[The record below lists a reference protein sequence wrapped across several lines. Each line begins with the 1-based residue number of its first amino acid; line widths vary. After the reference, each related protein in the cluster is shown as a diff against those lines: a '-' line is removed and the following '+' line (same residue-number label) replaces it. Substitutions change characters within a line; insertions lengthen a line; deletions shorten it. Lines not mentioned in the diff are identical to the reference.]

1 MILKDIKKKTTTTII
16 VFMLLFFSLSCR
28 DDSSNNNIDNRF
40 QWLGSIEM
48 DDEVHDIVLD
58 DNILYIAG
66 DWDIDII
73 DVKDPETPQQ
83 IGSIDSVFDDSADFF
98 LDMKISGD
106 IGYVLVHR
114 GCPGWCIGDM
124 VELRIFDISQP
135 EAPILLSV
143 TAVPGNDLII
153 DGNYLYATV
162 QSRFSMQT
170 LFSVIDVS
178 DPHTPRIK
186 ASIDIPSPGNLS
198 QIGDT
203 IFLTITGLSGF
214 EGIIGINVSDPLN
227 PTPFF
232 ESTSSAYNVG
242 STPFSVYETFGYV
255 PIGQNGVQ
263 IFDLSDPENIH
274 ALTTLST
281 LSPSNNIQINDNYMY
296 ISTGD
301 GIEVFDITNPTNPL
315 LIKEML
321 TDSTAKLISIS
332 GALGVV
338 VTENIMESGENGSGA
353 LIENEKVKIF
363 STH

>member
-1 MILKDIKKKTTTTII
+1 MILKDIKKKTTTITI
-16 VFMLLFFSLSCR
+16 VFILLFFSLSCR
-28 DDSSNNNIDNRF
+28 DNSCNDNIDHRF
-40 QWLGSIEM
+40 QWLGSIEV

-73 DVKDPETPQQ
+73 DVSDPKTPQQ
-83 IGSIDSVFDDSADFF
+83 IGSIDSSFVDSADLF
-98 LDMKISGD
+98 LNMEVLGD
-106 IGYVLVHR
+106 ILYVLVHR

-124 VELRIFDISQP
+124 IELRIFDISQP
-135 EAPILLSV
+135 EAPVLLSV
-143 TAVPGNDLII
+143 TGIPGKDILI
-153 DGNYLYATV
+153 DGNYLYASV
-162 QSRFSMQT
+162 QSNFSMQT

-178 DPHTPRIK
+178 DPQTPQKK

-198 QIGDT
+198 KIGDT
-203 IFLTITGLSGF
+203 IFLTATGLSGF

-232 ESTSSAYNVG
+232 ERTSSAYNVG
-242 STPFSVYETFGYV
+242 STPFSVYGTFGYV
-255 PIGQNGVQ
+255 PMGQNGVQ

-281 LSPSNNIQINDNYMY
+281 LSPSNTIQINDSCMY

-301 GIEVFDITNPTNPL
+301 GIEIFDITNPTNPL
-315 LIKEML
+315 FIKEML
-321 TDSTAKLISIS
+321 TGSTAKLISIS

-353 LIENEKVKIF
+353 LIENEKVNLF